1 MLHDFDVRRALR
13 KFSEETKLI
22 ESMVNAFIK
31 AGATEEE
38 AKEAVERI
46 TKNSVLDAKNLLRNV
61 AIEQANTDK

>member
-1 MLHDFDVRRALR
+1 MLHDFDVKKALND
-13 KFSEETKLI
+13 FSKENKLFENMI
-22 ESMVNAFIK
+22 NAFIK

-38 AKEAVERI
+38 AREAVERI

>member
-1 MLHDFDVRRALR
+1 MLHDFDVKKALND
-13 KFSEETKLI
+13 FSKENKLFENMI
-22 ESMVNAFIK
+22 DAFIK

-38 AKEAVERI
+38 AREAVERI

>member
-1 MLHDFDVRRALR
+1 MLHDFDVKKALND
-13 KFSEETKLI
+13 FSKENKIFENMI
-22 ESMVNAFIK
+22 NAFIK